1 MAGIDFGTDEL
12 LEQARGNQTAIW
24 HLAVRRAREQEGS
37 VEGWA
42 SYVGEDFAPSW
53 DEMGENAS
61 ALDVARGAALNVATT
76 ADMRPTSLEGDESR
90 AVLTVEGP
98 ESEWTETMGTSVE
111 DLDRINEII
120 FSTIA
125 RRRRMT
131 MTQERSGGSLR
142 LVFQRTS

>member
-1 MAGIDFGTDEL
+1 MAGIDFGTDQL

-61 ALDVARGAALNVATT
+61 ALDVARAAALNIATT
-76 ADMRPTSLEGDESR
+76 ADMQPTALEGDEAR
-90 AVLTVEGP
+90 AVVTVEGP
-98 ESEWTETMGTSVE
+98 ESDWTDSMGTSVE
-111 DLDRINEII
+111 DLDRTNEII
-120 FSTIA
+120 FSAIA
-125 RRRRMT
+125 RRRGLT
-131 MTQERSGGSLR
+131 MTQERTGSTFR
-142 LVFQRTS
+142 LVFERTT